1 ASAWSPESG
10 AGLPHCQLCGQ
21 RVYPLE
27 KQCCNGLI
35 YHRSCFKCHS
45 CRVQLEGEN
54 AAMLDN
60 KIFCPIHFFEL
71 HEQLK
76 ATSSKV
82 VNGDFDCQRPP
93 TTDRIRSVSC

>member
-1 ASAWSPESG
+1 MWPESLPIGKAVLQWFDLPQILLQMSLMPG
-10 AGLPHCQLCGQ
+10 ATG
-21 RVYPLE
+21 R
-27 KQCCNGLI
+27 
-35 YHRSCFKCHS
+35 
-45 CRVQLEGEN
+45 EN